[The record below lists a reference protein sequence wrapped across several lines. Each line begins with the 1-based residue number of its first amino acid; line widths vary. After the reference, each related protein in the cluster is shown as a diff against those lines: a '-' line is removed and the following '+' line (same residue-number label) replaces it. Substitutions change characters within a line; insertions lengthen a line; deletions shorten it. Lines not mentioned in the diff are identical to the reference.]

1 MAQEEMKT
9 LSTKKY
15 KIVLFLLAIV
25 AFISFN
31 APLASL
37 FFNDSSQI
45 TSIRN
50 DFKKQKR
57 ERTKIINDT
66 YQLIDN
72 YEKGNLT
79 SNEFIKESRKLSKL
93 HEEKQLQVINT
104 FEKLNS
110 TKKEISYFRFTSFKV
125 FISQFGIVFSLF
137 LSSLIIFTIS
147 VVFVRPT
154 QVKSLFY
161 IVSCLVAIPA
171 IFYILWIFT
180 PDIDLSQTSY
190 IFTFIVISIG
200 VSILLFLSYKVILE
214 LFLKRISLK
223 SKIATLLNLV
233 SSLRYNYYFP
243 LAKKAVNKKLSKE
256 EVIDDAQK
264 LDESIYKTFEKIL

>member
-1 MAQEEMKT
+1 MKT